1 MNPLLRFRLRALRIR
16 LLDRAVRRFSRRHRV
31 LAFVAAALVANLARE
46 KILWRGRIEPGTS
59 LLVSVRDRGR
69 LAPGAD

>member
-1 MNPLLRFRLRALRIR
+1 VNPLLRFRLRALRIR
-16 LLDRAVRRFSRRHRV
+16 LLDRAVRRFSRRHRL

-46 KILWRGRIEPGTS
+46 KVLWRGTVEPGAS
-59 LLVSVRDRGR
+59 LLVSVRDKGS